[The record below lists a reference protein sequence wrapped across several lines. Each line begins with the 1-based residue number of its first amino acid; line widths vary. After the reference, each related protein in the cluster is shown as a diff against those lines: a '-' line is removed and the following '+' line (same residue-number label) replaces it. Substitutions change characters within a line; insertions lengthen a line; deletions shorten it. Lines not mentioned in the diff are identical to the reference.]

1 MTADMFMPQNG
12 GPYGVGGAV
21 AGSRQGLVLI
31 KRGQNIGYQA
41 YMLIFPQT
49 GQGIVVM
56 SGSDNGTTLATALI
70 RCAATVYGWPPLG
83 ELAD

>member
-1 MTADMFMPQNG
+1 MVEMVTRQNA
-12 GPYGVGGAV
+12 GPYGLGGAV
-21 AGSRQGLVLI
+21 AGSGQSLVLM
-31 KRGQNIGYQA
+31 KRGQNVGYQA
-41 YMLIFPQT
+41 YMLIFPEA

-70 RCAATVYGWPPLG
+70 RRAATVYGWPPLG